1 MEFLDVTGASGA
13 AYRFRSASLDDL
25 PATAGNLIL
34 TTGRPP
40 ALGYRLCAAAR
51 SLHRAAPAL
60 REALAG
66 APEGR
71 VFVRLNV
78 ARTSREA
85 EHADI
90 VAAVAPEIDLPDVD

>member
-40 ALGYRLCAAAR
+40 TLGYRLCAAAR
-51 SLHRAAPAL
+51 SLNRAAPVL
-60 REALAG
+60 REALVDL
-66 APEGR
+66 PEGR

-90 VAAVAPEIDLPDVD
+90 VAALAPDLDLPDVD